1 MLTPGFPGNLCPDPS
16 DLRVF
21 QGCVSA
27 PQPGVGRAWCH
38 DARMCGRYTN
48 HAAFSEIQLE
58 FDLEDALA
66 SRDYRASYNISPS
79 YGAGFEQAI
88 VVSGAGGR
96 ELRLARWW
104 FIPWFWKKPLKEL
117 PTAFNARAEDLAG
130 KAFWKEAFRSRRCL
144 VPATGWREFRAL
156 TKKAKQPY
164 HFHLQGELFAFAG
177 IWSTWQSPEGTAIDS
192 FAIITTE
199 ANAIAKPVHSRMPV
213 VLPKTSY
220 DAWLDPHRDPT
231 PVLAEAIAAGTSLG
245 IDIYPSNPIAN
256 KSGFEG
262 VEAIERVADPGQN
275 QQTFVLKP

>member
-1 MLTPGFPGNLCPDPS
+1 
-16 DLRVF
+16 
-21 QGCVSA
+21 
-27 PQPGVGRAWCH
+27 
-38 DARMCGRYTN
+38 MCGRYTN

-58 FDLEDALA
+58 FRIDEAKA

-88 VVSGAGGR
+88 VVQSVGGR

-117 PTAFNARAEDLAG
+117 PTAFNARAEDLES

-144 VPATGWREFRAL
+144 VPATGWREFRPSTLRPRSGPAAL
-156 TKKAKQPY
+156 SAQSSKKAKQPY
-164 HFHLQGELFAFAG
+164 HFHLQGGLFAFAG

-199 ANAIAKPVHSRMPV
+199 ANAVAKPVHSRMPV
-213 VLPKTSY
+213 VLPKASY
-220 DAWLDPHRDPT
+220 DAWLDPRHDPAA
-231 PVLAEAIAAGTSLG
+231 VLAEAIAAGTELG
-245 IDIYPSNPIAN
+245 IDIYPSNPIGN

-262 VEAIERVADPGQN
+262 VEAIERIEIAEEN
-275 QQTFVLKP
+275 QGTLKI

>member
-1 MLTPGFPGNLCPDPS
+1 
-16 DLRVF
+16 
-21 QGCVSA
+21 
-27 PQPGVGRAWCH
+27 
-38 DARMCGRYTN
+38 MCGRYTN

-58 FDLEDALA
+58 FDLDPSTSSGAHA

-117 PTAFNARAEDLAG
+117 PTAFNARAEDLTG

-144 VPATGWREFRAL
+144 VPATGWREFRPSPPRLRSGLRAS
-156 TKKAKQPY
+156 KKAKQPY

-177 IWSTWQSPEGTAIDS
+177 IWSTWQSPEGAAIDS

-199 ANAIAKPVHSRMPV
+199 ANAVAKPVHSRMPV

-231 PVLAEAIAAGTSLG
+231 PVLAAAIAAGTSLG

-262 VEAIERVADPGQN
+262 VEAIERVELPGDN
-275 QQTFVLKP
+275 QGTLALKP